1 MSDFLHEMAR
11 LSAERAAAIAP
22 IAAAQLDKPVV
33 GMKPG
38 AFDIIAEIKG
48 RSPAEGELGGY
59 DVDHADRARQYANAG
74 AVAISV
80 LTEPAKFDGS
90 IAHLEAVVDAVPDTP
105 VMRKDFLVDVPQV
118 LEARAA
124 GASGVLLIVAM
135 LSDAKLRE
143 MLDCAY
149 EHNMFVLLEM
159 FDMADA
165 ARTSALMFSPDEQQA
180 AAGKLLFGVNCRDLR
195 TLEVDPGRFADFDPA
210 NQGGRWVAESGLYT
224 AEDAATIASLG
235 YSMALVG
242 TSLMRRND
250 PGTLITDM
258 RTAGAGGPAA

>member
-11 LSAERAAAIAP
+11 LSAQRAAAVAP
-22 IAAAQLDKPVV
+22 IASAQLDKPVV
-33 GMKPG
+33 ELGHG

-48 RSPAEGELGGY
+48 RSPAEGQLARH
-59 DVDHADRARQYANAG
+59 DHDHAARARQYASAG
-74 AVAISV
+74 AAAISV
-80 LTEPAKFDGS
+80 LTEPTRFEGDL
-90 IAHLEAVVDAVPDTP
+90 AHLEAVVAAVPDTP
-105 VMRKDFLVDVPQV
+105 VMRKDFLVDESQV

-135 LSDAKLRE
+135 LSDAKLRG

-149 EHNMFVLLEM
+149 EHNMFVLLEL

-195 TLEVDPGRFADFDPA
+195 TLEVDAGRFADFNPA
-210 NQGGRWVAESGLYT
+210 NQGGRWVAESGLQT
-224 AEDAATIASLG
+224 AEDAAVVASLG

-242 TSLMRRND
+242 TSLMRHDD
-250 PGTLITDM
+250 PGSLITEM
-258 RTAGAGGPAA
+258 RTAGAGAIAA

>member
-1 MSDFLHEMAR
+1 MSDFLHDMAR
-11 LSAERAAAIAP
+11 LSAERAAAVGP
-22 IAAAQLDKPVV
+22 IASSRLDKPVV
-33 GMKPG
+33 ELQPG

-59 DVDHADRARQYANAG
+59 DVDHAERAQQYANAG
-74 AVAISV
+74 AAAISV
-80 LTEPAKFDGS
+80 LTEPSKFAGDLS
-90 IAHLEAVVDAVPDTP
+90 HLEDVVAAVPDTP
-105 VMRKDFLVDVPQV
+105 VMRKDFLVGVPQV

-135 LSDAKLRE
+135 LSDAKLRD

-195 TLEVDPGRFADFDPA
+195 TLEVDVGRFADFDPA
-210 NQGGRWVAESGLYT
+210 NQGGRWVAESGLHS
-224 AEDAATIASLG
+224 AEDAAAVASLG

-242 TSLMRRND
+242 TSLMRRAD
-250 PGTLITDM
+250 PGALIADM
-258 RTAGAGGPAA
+258 RTAGAGGIAA